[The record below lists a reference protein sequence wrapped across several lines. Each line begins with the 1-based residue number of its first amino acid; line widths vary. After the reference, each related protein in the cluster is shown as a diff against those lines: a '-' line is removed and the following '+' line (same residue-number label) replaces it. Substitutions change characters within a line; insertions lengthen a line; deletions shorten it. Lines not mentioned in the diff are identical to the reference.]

1 LISINEERV
10 RDLAHSISSLRLAPD
25 FAEQITP
32 RLRASDEAALR
43 AFLWASAICHSTKGG
58 LKGAFSGISYKGWDY
73 LLRSFCAATEDNE
86 KLVSPEYIS
95 NISGKELLDL
105 LSRYAEAPQV
115 TLPDID
121 RRAEILNVCATQ
133 LLEIF
138 QGHVKSLLNNTKNK
152 VAGDSGAYAQLAL
165 LDAFRDPLKKKSS
178 AFLMT
183 VHFSHLWEI
192 ADQENVLPMIDYH
205 RMRVLCRT
213 GCITI
218 HDPKVLQSLIS
229 QTSVSPDVEN
239 SIRQAAAEVCKQV
252 VILSKIPMFECD
264 VLIWAHARSC
274 CRHFPLCVSKQLE
287 NDSFYEYIE
296 KDYEGACEFQ
306 EWCPGYRNSTIRS
319 IWEPMIETERY

>member
-1 LISINEERV
+1 MISINEERV
-10 RDLAHSISSLRLAPD
+10 RDLAHSVRSLRLASD

-58 LKGAFSGISYKGWDY
+58 LRGSLNGTKFKGWDY
-73 LLRSFCAATEDNE
+73 LLRAFCAAAEDNE
-86 KLVSPEYIS
+86 LFVSPEYIS
-95 NISGKELLDL
+95 EISGRELLDL
-105 LSRYAEAPQV
+105 LLRYAETPQV
-115 TLPDID
+115 TLADVG
-121 RRAEILNVCATQ
+121 RRAEILNVCAAQ
-133 LLEIF
+133 LLEMF
-138 QGHVKSLLNNTKNK
+138 QGCVKNLLDRTENS
-152 VAGDSGAYAQLAL
+152 VGGDSGAYAQLASL
-165 LDAFRDPLKKKSS
+165 EAFRDPLKKKSS

-218 HDPKVLQSLIS
+218 HDPNVLQSLVS
-229 QTSVSPDVEN
+229 QTSVPSNVEE

-252 VILSKIPMFECD
+252 VILSRIPMFECD

-287 NDSFYEYIE
+287 DNSFYEYIE
-296 KDYEGACEFQ
+296 KNYEGSCEFQ
-306 EWCPGYRNSTIRS
+306 EWCPGYRDSIVRN